1 MTMGLLLKWVL
12 LEGCAGL
19 NKTWIDAE
27 LGEVIGGKYSG
38 RTDDEQITVYGAVG
52 VAFQDLVTAWQVYQ
66 TAQSK
71 DVGQHINF
79 LA

>member
-1 MTMGLLLKWVL
+1 MTVGLLC
-12 LEGCAGL
+12 GAGL
-19 NKTWIDAE
+19 NKAWIDAE
-27 LGEVIGGKYSG
+27 LGEVIGEQHPG

-52 VAFQDLVTAWQVYQ
+52 VAFQDLVTAWQLYQ

-71 DVGQHINF
+71 NIGQQINF